1 MSFLTGFEHFA
12 RENEP
17 LAAYT
22 WLRLG
27 GSAQYFAEPTTIE
40 ELTALVKRSREE
52 DLPVRLLGKGSNL
65 LVNDQ
70 GVPGVV
76 IQVAAPVFG
85 NIEVSGNTIR
95 AGGGALLGH
104 VISTAVREGLGG
116 LEQLAGIPGTIGGA
130 LHGNAGGSGG
140 DVGQWTS
147 EATVMTRSGELLTRT
162 RDEMR
167 FAYRQSSLN
176 ELVIVD
182 VTFTL
187 EPEDPAP
194 LTRRLQKVWIVQ
206 RAGQPTLDERAACM
220 FKNTQGMTTADLI
233 ESAGLRGTRVGQA
246 ALSDRD
252 SNFVI
257 VSEDATVDDV
267 MRLFDLVKSKVAD
280 FHEIELDLAIDVW

>member
-1 MSFLTGFEHFA
+1 MSFLTGFEHFV
-12 RENEP
+12 REKEP
-17 LAAYT
+17 LAGYT

-27 GSAQYFAEPTTIE
+27 GPAQYFAEPTTID
-40 ELTALVKRSREE
+40 ELTSLVKRCREE
-52 DLPVRLLGKGSNL
+52 DLPVRILGNGSNL
-65 LVNDQ
+65 LIHDQ

-85 NIEVSGNTIR
+85 TIEVRGNTIR
-95 AGGGALLGH
+95 AGGGARLGH

-176 ELVIVD
+176 ELVIID
-182 VTFTL
+182 VTFSL
-187 EPEDPAP
+187 EPEDPKP

-206 RAGQPTLDERAACM
+206 RAAQQTLDERAACM
-220 FKNTQGMTTADLI
+220 FKNTQGMTTADLT
-233 ESAGLRGTRVGQA
+233 ESAGLRGTRVGQV

-252 SNFVI
+252 ANFVI
-257 VSEDATVDDV
+257 VSGDATVDDV

-280 FHEIELDLAIDVW
+280 FHEIELELAIDVW